1 MGAGWGWLCHVSG
14 PCLGWG
20 TAGTACT
27 PWERLVQLLPVVNL
41 PSTLETKD
49 QDLSLT
55 MYMFI
60 FRLYLI
66 GQKKTYIQLD
76 TKFLSNL
83 ICVFYLFWCTPLLV
97 QVVYIRG
104 KSVSGVCH
112 RWYRWCI
119 SVTPSAKYI
128 IYNLKKVPKYCSLKL
143 DDWMKILTIFPFL
156 WFYSITVY
164 L

>member
-1 MGAGWGWLCHVSG
+1 MTISAMGAGWGWLFHVSG

-66 GQKKTYIQLD
+66 GQKKTCIQLD

-104 KSVSGVCH
+104 KSVSGVRH

-128 IYNLKKVPKYCSLKL
+128 I
-143 DDWMKILTIFPFL
+143 
-156 WFYSITVY
+156 
-164 L
+164 